1 MGRQVDRERAQRK
14 ELRSCTK
21 FQFALTASRSSLPG
35 YASSARASVLV
46 LLEEII
52 RLRAALKDAKKRLRG
67 AGMLGSD
74 EML

>member
-1 MGRQVDRERAQRK
+1 MNFEILILIVA
-14 ELRSCTK
+14 
-21 FQFALTASRSSLPG
+21 ALAVAALAG